1 METLR
6 TIERPGRTRE
16 ITIRSAVADR
26 PRRVAAWRFKAC
38 RRCGGDMALQTD
50 EYGFQDYT
58 CIQCGATQPSPTC
71 AA

>member
-6 TIERPGRTRE
+6 TIERPDRTRE
-16 ITIRSAVADR
+16 ITGKTAVVNR
-26 PRRVAAWRFKAC
+26 PGKVATWRFKAC
-38 RRCGGDMALQTD
+38 RRCGGDLALQTD

-58 CIQCGATQPSPTC
+58 CIQCGATEPSPTR

>member
-6 TIERPGRTRE
+6 TLETPVRPRE
-16 ITIRSAVADR
+16 ITSQTAFVNR
-26 PRRVAAWRFKAC
+26 PRKIATWYFKAC
-38 RRCGGDMALQTD
+38 RRCGGDLTLQTD

-58 CIQCGATQPSPTC
+58 CIQCGANEPSPIR